1 MSMVTHEIDPFADTI
16 IILKNP
22 CKNFAPWDETLISSQ
37 IEVPE
42 PEEKHVELAE
52 PASGPTQSEDDE
64 IHYLVSSRHLMLASP
79 WFRRTLTKEEFVES
93 LKNPS
98 DGRYH
103 IQANDWDEEA
113 FLILLNIFHVRTRQ
127 VPATVSLE
135 VLAKIAVLVDY
146 YELENAEA
154 IERDTQNWIASVR
167 RNVAIPS
174 SYCRE
179 LMLWICISRVFC
191 MSEEFEKATAV
202 AIKESKGWIQTL
214 DLPIHQ
220 GVTSSIDRSRCNAL
234 EHVISE
240 LHRLLG
246 VYRDFNYSCPY
257 SSSYS
262 FQCGAFLFGA
272 LMKYME
278 RWGYLSP
285 RPENPFTGISLNA
298 ICNRNG
304 MAENTRWWQK
314 SGRHGYY
321 GGYDHDRAEVHS
333 CSLDSKI
340 EEVVQDAM
348 AKVRGLKLQ
357 DFRDN
362 SQVSFKNRSKCSALD
377 II

>member
-16 IILKNP
+16 VILKNP
-22 CKNFAPWDETLISSQ
+22 CKNFAPWDETLVSSQ

-42 PEEKHVELAE
+42 PEEKQLINAQAIELAE

-93 LKNPS
+93 SKNAS

-103 IQANDWDEEA
+103 IQANDWNEEA
-113 FLILLNIFHVRTRQ
+113 LLILLNIFHVRTRQ
-127 VPATVSLE
+127 VPAAVSLE
-135 VLAKIAVLVDY
+135 MLAKIAVLVDY
-146 YELENAEA
+146 YELENAEVM
-154 IERDTQNWIASVR
+154 ERDIRDWIANVR
-167 RNVAIPS
+167 RSVAIPS
-174 SYCRE
+174 SYCRD
-179 LMLWICISRVFC
+179 LMLWICISRVFH

-202 AIKESKGWIQTL
+202 AIKGSEGWIQTL

-220 GVTSSIDRSRCNAL
+220 EITSSIDCSRCNAL
-234 EHVISE
+234 EHVVSE

-246 VYRDFNYSCPY
+246 VYRDFNYSCSHNP
-257 SSSYS
+257 SYS

-278 RWGYLSP
+278 RWGCLWP
-285 RPENPFTGISLNA
+285 RPENPFMGISLNK
-298 ICNRNG
+298 ICNRSG
-304 MAENTRWWQK
+304 MVKNTKWWVK
-314 SGRHGYY
+314 SDCYDYYRRH
-321 GGYDHDRAEVHS
+321 DHEKFEVHS
-333 CSLDSKI
+333 CSLNVKI
-340 EEVVQDAM
+340 DEVVQDTM

-362 SQVSFKNRSKCSALD
+362 SQVSFQN
-377 II
+377 